1 MKPKHGLPCG
11 VRLITGLGGAGG
23 TTALALAAEAVAE
36 PERRTTLSIGVVFTT
51 SSVPELSPVQRR
63 LASKTG
69 VAFLAVSVVEPN
81 QNRCSLCAPHRAWCL
96 AAGQRPAEG
105 RAATTRLTPSLF
117 AVPKNTLATGLRF
130 YAAQTFRLGVRSRAA
145 NKWCRSA
152 LLAPAG
158 TDAQTKAFHLTE
170 FIVIATP
177 NVQDNRRRAAGR
189 AWARMK

>member
-1 MKPKHGLPCG
+1 MGENEMKPKHGLPCG
-11 VRLITGLGGAGG
+11 VRLIAGLGGAGG
-23 TTALALAAEAVAE
+23 TAALALVAE
-36 PERRTTLSIGVVFTT
+36 TRTETERRDTLSIGVVFTT

-69 VAFLAVSVVEPN
+69 VAFLAVCVLEPS

-96 AAGQRPAEG
+96 AAGERPAEG

-117 AVPKNTLATGLRF
+117 AVPKNALATGSRF
-130 YAAQTFRLGVRSRAA
+130 YAAQSFRRGVRRRAA

-152 LLAPAG
+152 LLAPPG
-158 TDAQTKAFHLTE
+158 TDDQTKAFHLTE

-177 NVQDNRRRAAGR
+177 NV
-189 AWARMK
+189 